1 MCLEKPGVR
10 GAIEILN
17 IKLLIPGIIGI
28 AKIKIQI
35 NKS

>member
-1 MCLEKPGVR
+1 MRLEKQGYV
-10 GAIEILN
+10 GIEILN
-17 IKLLIPGIIGI
+17 IKLLLTSNNGI

>member
-1 MCLEKPGVR
+1 VPGKAGGYV
-10 GAIEILN
+10 GIEILN
-17 IKLLIPGIIGI
+17 IKILFPGIIGI